1 VRARRSSSATYAP
14 AELDALNDVLDAYC
28 IDCHSNDLKLGNL
41 SLDGFDVGHADS
53 AREGR
58 EDDQRLNRSEYEN
71 VIRGWLG
78 AEINAADY
86 LPLDTKSANLH
97 RIADAQLLSPTFL
110 EAYLNAA
117 ATVKTAP
124 R

>member
-1 VRARRSSSATYAP
+1 MLANAIERM
-14 AELDALNDVLDAYC
+14 
-28 IDCHSNDLKLGNL
+28 IDKASPPTAA
-41 SLDGFDVGHADS
+41 SRTF
-53 AREGR
+53 
-58 EDDQRLNRSEYEN
+58 QRLNRSEYEN
-71 VIRGWLG
+71 AIRDWLG

-86 LPLDTKSANLH
+86 LPLDTTSANLH
-97 RIADAQLLSPTFL
+97 RIADAQLLSPTLL